1 MIIKTFQTPLLLS
14 AVLLTAACN
23 PLKNDDLATICK
35 KHPELCADIKQI
47 GDCRYKRTTV
57 IRARY
62 YEKIEPTERHTRD
75 LLNELDEYQSCMELT
90 LSMQFTRNKER
101 KQHRLN
107 NYLQAQKLM
116 NDLLKETKGT
126 QDPHLAYYLWTHHQD
141 YKAKEVFLKAASQK
155 GITDIR
161 LLIKLASFN
170 AKEDP
175 QGALDLFYKALN
187 VSSSIE
193 DIPETAF
200 MSIMTLYFQNKNFE
214 QAYVWALL
222 AEEQDNNDEFP
233 INLDLIL
240 RKGLANGKKI
250 ISNEDELEDLADIYY
265 QHLEEGTFIEKAP
278 KLRK

>member
-1 MIIKTFQTPLLLS
+1 MIIKTFQPALLLG
-14 AVLLTAACN
+14 ALLLTAACN
-23 PLKNDDLATICK
+23 PLKSDDLASICK
-35 KHPELCADIKQI
+35 EHPELCADLQQI

-62 YEKIEPTERHTRD
+62 YEKIEPSEIHTRD

-101 KQHRLN
+101 KQHRLD

-116 NDLLKETKGT
+116 NELLIETKGT
-126 QDPHLAYYLWTHHQD
+126 QDPHLAYYLWTRHQD
-141 YKAKEVFLKAASQK
+141 YEAKEVFLKAANQK

-161 LLIKLASFN
+161 LLMKLANFN

-175 QGALDLFYKALN
+175 QGALNLFYKALN
-187 VSSSIE
+187 VSNSIE
-193 DIPETAF
+193 DIPKSAF
-200 MSIMTLYFQNKNFE
+200 LSIMTLYFQNKNFE

-222 AEEQDNNDEFP
+222 AEEQDDNDEFP

-240 RKGLANGKKI
+240 RKGLAKGKKVI
-250 ISNEDELEDLADIYY
+250 ANEDELEDMADLYYQQLAD
-265 QHLEEGTFIEKAP
+265 GTFTEQAP
-278 KLRK
+278 KLKK